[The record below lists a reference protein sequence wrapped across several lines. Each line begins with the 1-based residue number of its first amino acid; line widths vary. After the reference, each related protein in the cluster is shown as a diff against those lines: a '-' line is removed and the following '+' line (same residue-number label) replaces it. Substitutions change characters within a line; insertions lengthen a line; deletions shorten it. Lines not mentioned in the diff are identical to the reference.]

1 MQADASR
8 RPSGPRNP
16 AKAPGSMVR
25 LRSKSVQKTIL
36 VRFRGK
42 PVRNAEAFREECVR
56 AHDALSN
63 LPDGECGVKD
73 QVSRRFAY
81 SKSFRGFQ
89 YHVH

>member
-16 AKAPGSMVR
+16 AKAPGSM
-25 LRSKSVQKTIL
+25 

-63 LPDGECGVKD
+63 LPDGECWVKD